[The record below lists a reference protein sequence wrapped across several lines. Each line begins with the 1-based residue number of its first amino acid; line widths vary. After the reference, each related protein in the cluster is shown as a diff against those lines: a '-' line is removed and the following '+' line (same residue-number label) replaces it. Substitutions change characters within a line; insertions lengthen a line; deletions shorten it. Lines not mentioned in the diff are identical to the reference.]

1 MATAGPKRNRILAF
15 IFATLVVAL
24 ALYFFLYFE
33 QDLRTYLASR
43 MGPRAR
49 AEDSLINVPKLILF
63 SLLAFL
69 GVRALSTII
78 FDFVFRLRRGYEAP
92 TLVRNIFSLVA
103 FTILFLLIFNRIY
116 TEVNL
121 GALFTTSAIF
131 GVIIGL
137 ALQDTLGNFFSGISL
152 HADRPFQVGDVIVVG
167 QQKHTGVV
175 EGITWRAIK
184 IRTFQNHVVLVSN
197 SNAAKEAI
205 EVCPRDNLNARL
217 VLFGTLYT
225 DSPAKTIHVVRE
237 AVRDADNVSPKI
249 TPIVRIR
256 NLGESSI
263 DWEIKYWL
271 EDYAKYNDTDA
282 LVRQRIWYALRR
294 SGLTFAY
301 PTRTVQLERKVAP
314 KPVTADEQIADRL
327 SAVDIFSPLST
338 EELQKLARA
347 TVGHVFA
354 PGETLIRAGD
364 EGSSM
369 FVVHNGRVQVQVT
382 ENGRPRPVAVLSE
395 GDFFGE
401 MALFTGEPR
410 TANVLAI
417 EETEVL
423 EIGHVAMKHLFET
436 NPDLAE
442 SISWTIAER
451 RASLAAGSQQL
462 PQASIEESAGLL
474 SSIKRF
480 FGLR

>member
-1 MATAGPKRNRILAF
+1 VATGLGVYLFTLFFAARLSEGPHTSFLKIPA
-15 IFATLVVAL
+15 VAL
-24 ALYFFLYFE
+24 WA
-33 QDLRTYLASR
+33 
-43 MGPRAR
+43 
-49 AEDSLINVPKLILF
+49 
-63 SLLAFL
+63 LLAYFT
-69 GVRALSTII
+69 VRLVNAAL
-78 FDFVFRLRRGYEAP
+78 FDFAFRIRRGYEAP
-92 TLVRNIFSLVA
+92 TLVRNIFTLVI
-103 FTILFLLIFNRIY
+103 FTVLFVLIFKWFYSEI
-116 TEVNL
+116 NL

-152 HADRPFQVGDVIVVG
+152 QADRPFQIGDVIVVS

-184 IRTFQNHVVLVSN
+184 IRTFQNHIVLVSN

-205 EVCPRDNLNARL
+205 EVAPRDNLNARL
-217 VLFGTLYT
+217 IFFSTVYT

-237 AVRDADNVSPKI
+237 AVRDADNVSEKI

-263 DWEIKYWL
+263 EWEIKYWL

-282 LVRQRIWYALRR
+282 LVRQRTWYALRR
-294 SGLTFAY
+294 NGLTFAF
-301 PTRTVQLERKVAP
+301 PTRTLHLERKVANRP
-314 KPVTADEQIADRL
+314 TTAEDEIADRL
-327 SAVDIFSPLST
+327 SAVDVFAPLST
-338 EELQKLARA
+338 DELRQLAMA

-369 FVVHNGRVQVQVT
+369 FVVHNGRVQVQLT
-382 ENGRPRPVAVLSE
+382 ESGKSRPVAVLSE
-395 GDFFGE
+395 GNFFGE

-410 TANVLAI
+410 TASVVAL

-423 EIGHVAMKHLFET
+423 EIGHAAMKHLFET
-436 NPDLAE
+436 NPSLVE

-451 RASLAAGSQQL
+451 RAGLAASAEQATPNSLA
-462 PQASIEESAGLL
+462 ESAGLL
-474 SSIKRF
+474 TSIKRF